1 MLFGALIA
9 PTDPIAVL
17 AMVRKMNLSTTAET
31 RIAGESLFNDG
42 IGVVIFLT
50 LLNVKIEGIENVTAQ
65 SISILFATEVIGGII
80 LGSGLGYLGGKV
92 LRYIENEFVELEVII
107 TLSLVLLVSVV
118 ANKFKDVRA
127 AICHDTYSAAQ
138 GVEHDDM
145 NVICLGGRIVGEALA
160 KEIVSEF
167 LGSRFISEDRF
178 IRRKEKLDQIE
189 KENLL

>member
-1 MLFGALIA
+1 MCIR
-9 PTDPIAVL
+9 D
-17 AMVRKMNLSTTAET
+17 S
-31 RIAGESLFNDG
+31 
-42 IGVVIFLT
+42 
-50 LLNVKIEGIENVTAQ
+50 
-65 SISILFATEVIGGII
+65 
-80 LGSGLGYLGGKV
+80 
-92 LRYIENEFVELEVII
+92 
-107 TLSLVLLVSVV
+107 
-118 ANKFKDVRA
+118 VRA